1 MSQSPPN
8 PTLLHADV
16 QNLYSDHHGWLVNW
30 LRRRLRDTDN
40 AADLAQDTFLYVLGK
55 PEQVTHLREPRAWLS
70 TIAKGLLIDRFRR
83 HKVEQ
88 AYLQALAHLPE
99 QQMPAP
105 EERLILLETLTRIDA
120 LLDGL
125 KPNVRTAFLLSR
137 LEGFG
142 YQAIAERL
150 GVSLSSVEKYMA
162 TAIRHCFLMRQ
173 AL

>member
-1 MSQSPPN
+1 MPQSN
-8 PTLLHADV
+8 TV
-16 QNLYSDHHGWLVNW
+16 EVLYQDHHSWLTGW
-30 LRRRLRDTDN
+30 LRRKLGCPQS

-70 TIAKGLLIDRFRR
+70 SIAKGLLIDRFRR

-137 LEGFG
+137 LEGLG

-150 GVSLSSVEKYMA
+150 GVSVSSVEKYMA
-162 TAIRHCFLMRQ
+162 TAIRHCFLARQ

>member
-1 MSQSPPN
+1 
-8 PTLLHADV
+8 
-16 QNLYSDHHGWLVNW
+16 
-30 LRRRLRDTDN
+30 
-40 AADLAQDTFLYVLGK
+40 
-55 PEQVTHLREPRAWLS
+55 
-70 TIAKGLLIDRFRR
+70 FRR

-137 LEGFG
+137 LEGLG
-142 YQAIAERL
+142 YQAIAGRL
-150 GVSLSSVEKYMA
+150 GVSVSSVEKYMA
-162 TAIRHCFLMRQ
+162 TAIRHCFL
-173 AL
+173 A

>member
-1 MSQSPPN
+1 VSSSPPN
-8 PTLLHADV
+8 PSLLHSYV
-16 QNLYSDHHGWLVNW
+16 RSLYSDHHGWLVNW

-40 AADLAQDTFLYVLGK
+40 AADMAQDTFLYVLGK
-55 PEQVTHLREPRAWLS
+55 PEQVARLREPRAWLS
-70 TIAKGLLIDRFRR
+70 SIAKGLLIDRFRR
-83 HKVEQ
+83 QQVEQ
-88 AYLQALAHLPE
+88 AYLNAIAHLPE
-99 QQMPAP
+99 QDMPAP

-137 LEGFG
+137 LEGLG

-162 TAIRHCFLMRQ
+162 TAIRHCFLARN

>member
-1 MSQSPPN
+1 MSPSPPN
-8 PTLLHADV
+8 PPLLHADV
-16 QNLYSDHHGWLVNW
+16 HGLYSDHHGWLVNW

-40 AADLAQDTFLYVLGK
+40 AADLAQDTFLDVLGK

-70 TIAKGLLIDRFRR
+70 SIAKGLLIDRFRR

-137 LEGFG
+137 LEGLG

-150 GVSLSSVEKYMA
+150 GVSVSSVEKYMA
-162 TAIRHCFLMRQ
+162 TAIRHCFLARQ

>member
-70 TIAKGLLIDRFRR
+70 SIAKGLLIDRFRR

-125 KPNVRTAFLLSR
+125 KLNVRTAFLLSR
-137 LEGFG
+137 LEGLG

-150 GVSLSSVEKYMA
+150 GLSRNMVEKYM
-162 TAIRHCFLMRQ
+162 IRTLRHLRERVE
-173 AL
+173 AP

>member
-1 MSQSPPN
+1 MSPSPPN
-8 PTLLHADV
+8 SALLHTDV
-16 QNLYSDHHGWLVNW
+16 HSLYSDHHGWLVNW

-55 PEQVTHLREPRAWLS
+55 PEQVAYLREPRAWLS
-70 TIAKGLLIDRFRR
+70 SIAKGLLIDRFRR
-83 HKVEQ
+83 QKVEQ
-88 AYLQALAHLPE
+88 AYLLAIAHLPE
-99 QQMPAP
+99 QDMPAP
-105 EERLILLETLTRIDA
+105 EQRLILLETLTRIDA

-137 LEGFG
+137 LEGLG

-150 GVSLSSVEKYMA
+150 GVSVSSVEKYMA
-162 TAIRHCFLMRQ
+162 TAIRHCFLARH